1 MIYWLFKILEVW
13 KYLMH
18 YNWSTTPSSPSLILF
33 ASASSTFSFFDKTE
47 VSACM
52 INKIQ
57 MCNWYLINDFG
68 FIFMMYNEYAAPG
81 A

>member
-1 MIYWLFKILEVW
+1 
-13 KYLMH
+13 MH
-18 YNWSTTPSSPSLILF
+18 YNWASTTEFPEFNPFWECFITLQLF
-33 ASASSTFSFFDKTE
+33 FVKTE

-57 MCNWYLINDFG
+57 MRNWYLINDFG